1 VVAAFLELNHALT
14 LGATLPF
21 LLLGQVAQFLVSGAV
36 PILRIC
42 AVLAASQIGMPWGVA
57 LHTEAPVTGPAFH
70 EPAPPTT
77 IGGRVFLHEG
87 RTILEG
93 AVHLQGRRDGR
104 FRLPGGENLKAGL
117 GEELVA
123 LMDVEF
129 VAAAVVRTLD
139 LGAARCDL
147 LLRVVLTTVEA
158 VLVGTPSCAHE

>member
-14 LGATLPF
+14 LGAALPF
-21 LLLGQVAQFLVSGAV
+21 LLLGQVAQFLIPGAV

-42 AVLAASQIGMPWGVA
+42 AVLAASLIGMPWGVA

-70 EPAPPTT
+70 EPAAPPTTT
-77 IGGRVFLHEG
+77 IGGRTILHEG

-117 GEELVA
+117 GEELKA
-123 LMDVEF
+123 LMDVEL
-129 VAAAVVRTLD
+129 VAAAVVRALD
-139 LGAARCDL
+139 LGAA
-147 LLRVVLTTVEA
+147 
-158 VLVGTPSCAHE
+158 